1 MEKRKLGNTDL
12 HTAPVVL
19 GGNVFDWTIDE
30 KQSFAI
36 LDEFFDSGFNTVD
49 TADVYSRWADG
60 NEGGESE
67 RIIGK
72 WMKDR
77 GSRDKTVLIT
87 KVGYDMGQGQEDIS
101 KSYILS
107 AVDESLRR
115 LQTDYIDL
123 YFTHRDDDKTGV
135 EETLEAYDKLIKA
148 GKVRW
153 IGASNLS
160 PERLK
165 ASLEASEKNGLPR
178 YEVCQPEYNLYERQG
193 FEEGIAQLCE
203 DYGLGVIS
211 YFSLASG
218 FLTGKYRSEEDLSK
232 SARGRMVKKYLNDR
246 GRRILEALDETAEK
260 HNTTQAAVSL
270 AWLIAKPVITA
281 PIASATKVEHL
292 QTFTEA
298 VRVKLSV
305 EDMEGLDR
313 ASAY

>member
-19 GGNVFDWTIDE
+19 GGNVFGWTIAA
-30 KQSFAI
+30 QPSFAI
-36 LDEFFDSGFNTVD
+36 LDEFFNLGFNTVD
-49 TADVYSRWADG
+49 TADVYSRWVKG

-67 RIIGK
+67 TIIGK

-77 GSRDKTVLIT
+77 GTRDQTVLIT
-87 KVGYDMGQGQEDIS
+87 KVGFDMGQGQKDIS
-101 KSYILS
+101 KNYILS
-107 AVDESLRR
+107 AVDKSLRR

-123 YFTHRDDDKTGV
+123 YFTHLDDDKTGV

-165 ASLEASEKNGLPR
+165 ASLDASEKNGLPR
-178 YEVCQPEYNLYERQG
+178 YEVCQPEYNLCERQG
-193 FEEGIAQLCE
+193 FEEGIAPLCE
-203 DYGLGVIS
+203 DYALGVIS
-211 YFSLASG
+211 YFSLAAG
-218 FLTGKYRSEEDLSK
+218 FLTGKYRSEEHLSK

-246 GRRILEALDETAEK
+246 GKRILKALDETAEK

-270 AWLIAKPVITA
+270 AWLMAKPIVTA
-281 PIASATKVEHL
+281 PIASTTKIEHL

-298 VRVKLSV
+298 VGIKLSA
-305 EDMEGLDR
+305 EDKEKLDR